1 MNAMEIR
8 EICIKNNWFT
18 NGDNEQYNILFD
30 RVRKGADIEEIA
42 TIIWIC
48 SSNVTKE
55 EVMNQL
61 RAYEPNLN
69 RDRIKMVRA
78 MELIARSVNN
88 ERVFRS
94 WLVTGVAD
102 GDINEET
109 KDSDLEDY
117 TEDDEFAELI
127 YQRLYQQVGR
137 RLIVQWQKRRLN
149 SRLRYR

>member
-8 EICIKNNWFT
+8 ELCIKNNWFT
-18 NGDNEQYNILFD
+18 NGDNDQYSLLFD
-30 RVRKGADIEEIA
+30 RIREEADIEEIA

-55 EVMNQL
+55 EVLEQL
-61 RAYEPNLN
+61 KDYEPHLN
-69 RDRIKMVRA
+69 RERIKMVRA
-78 MELIARSVNN
+78 MELIARAVND

-102 GDINEET
+102 GDINGNT

-117 TEDDEFAELI
+117 TEDDEFAELMETFVDIMYNAKQHGGI
-127 YQRLYQQVGR
+127 YFDGISGERD
-137 RLIVQWQKRRLN
+137 
-149 SRLRYR
+149 